1 VTPRPIDPAQRRLA
15 ERRLLDVLRRHARRQ
30 PLHPDL
36 RIDTLVAELRTAEP
50 KRPAGHRGA
59 QRLTLD
65 DGELRLLIDEMVTAG
80 VVLRQARRVQLVET
94 LRLDPQ
100 MQARIDQL
108 LAALSESGFTPLPA
122 ERVARRLG
130 IPLQLLDQLRA
141 SGELVT
147 LAGGIDYPRSSWA
160 EIEARLQGLEA
171 SGPLSVRAVRDELG
185 TTRRHAE
192 AILRHR
198 RQRRSPA

>member
-1 VTPRPIDPAQRRLA
+1 MTPRPIDPAQRRLA
-15 ERRLLDVLRRHARRQ
+15 ERRLLDVLRRYARRQ

-141 SGELVT
+141 SGELVM
-147 LAGGIDYPRSSWA
+147 LAGGIDYPRSAWA

-192 AILRHR
+192 SILRHR
-198 RQRRSPA
+198 RQRASPA

>member
-1 VTPRPIDPAQRRLA
+1 MTPRPIDPAQRRLA
-15 ERRLLDVLRRHARRQ
+15 ERRLLDVLRRYARRQ

>member
-1 VTPRPIDPAQRRLA
+1 MTPRPIDPAQRRLA
-15 ERRLLDVLRRHARRQ
+15 ERRLLDVLRRYARRQ

-36 RIDTLVAELRTAEP
+36 RIDTLVAELRSAEP

>member
-1 VTPRPIDPAQRRLA
+1 MTPRPIDPAQRRLA
-15 ERRLLDVLRRHARRQ
+15 ERRLLDVLRRYARRQ

-50 KRPAGHRGA
+50 RRPAGHRGA